1 MRLQKFTEPKTIEE
15 YMKNLNKIRASAD
28 TRIAKIQTEIMK
40 DIGHHLVAG
49 QNIQEYQYAGK
60 LLELKGYLN
69 DLEAEMEIQYYHAI
83 NLTNDETLQKKLQ
96 MDLGLAEDTLEKDI
110 KKIVELKRC
119 LTALR
124 NARL

>member
-1 MRLQKFTEPKTIEE
+1 MRLQKFTEPKTIDE
-15 YMKNLNKIRASAD
+15 YLKNLNKIRASAD

>member
-1 MRLQKFTEPKTIEE
+1 MRLQKFTEPKTIDE
-15 YMKNLNKIRASAD
+15 YLKNLNKIRSSAD